1 MRKRLTDSRT
11 YWRWLLM
18 PLALFVLAL
27 PTAAQ
32 DATPPAPDDPPA
44 SIWDGTL
51 RRIRTPI
58 LMYHYVS
65 PLPVDADATRRDLT
79 VSPEQFR
86 AHLEY
91 LFFEGYTPIS
101 LYDLHDA
108 LLTGS
113 PLPAKPV
120 VLTFDDGYSDHYRYV
135 FPALGE
141 YGFTATFFVVSGF
154 ADANLPAHLSWEQ
167 IREMADAGMSIEPH
181 TKDHVE
187 LDGRSYDFIVYQTL
201 GSLESIAY
209 YTGRQPHMFSY
220 PVGRYDD
227 LVLDVLGQMSIWRA
241 VTTQRGALHT
251 TDNMLEVARIRV
263 PGGASTAALASI
275 LRTP

>member
-1 MRKRLTDSRT
+1 MTNRWKHKRGR
-11 YWRWLLM
+11 RWLWLFAVLIGL
-18 PLALFVLAL
+18 LAV

-32 DATPPAPDDPPA
+32 DEAPTPEDRPAPV
-44 SIWDGTL
+44 WDGTL

-65 PLPVDADATRRDLT
+65 PLPPDADDTRRDLT
-79 VSPEQFR
+79 VSPQQFQ

-108 LLTGS
+108 LLTGRT
-113 PLPAKPV
+113 LPAKPV
-120 VLTFDDGYSDHYRYV
+120 VLTFDDGYIDHYRYV
-135 FPALGE
+135 FPALRQ
-141 YGFTATFFVVSGF
+141 YGFTATFFVISGF
-154 ADANLPAHLSWEQ
+154 ADAGLPAHLSWEQ

-187 LDGRSYDFIVYQTL
+187 LAGRDYDFIVYQTL
-201 GSLESIAY
+201 GSIESIAY
-209 YTGRQPHMFSY
+209 YSGRQPHMFSY
-220 PVGRYDD
+220 PVGRYDER
-227 LVLDVLGQMSIWRA
+227 VLDILGQMPIWRA

-251 TDNMLEVARIRV
+251 TDNMLELPRIRV
-263 PGGASTAALASI
+263 PGGAGAAALASI
-275 LRTP
+275 LSTP